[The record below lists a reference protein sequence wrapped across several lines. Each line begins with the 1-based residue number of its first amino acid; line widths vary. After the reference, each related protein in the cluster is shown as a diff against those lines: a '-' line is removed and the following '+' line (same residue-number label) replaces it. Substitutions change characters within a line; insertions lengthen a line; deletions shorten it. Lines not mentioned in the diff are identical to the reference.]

1 MRALFRRLLAALAG
15 RLGRKAGKNKA
26 AAVAA
31 KVVTYAMTA
40 AGFIVMVL
48 GTGDP
53 LLSPLLG
60 IGFIGTGTLA
70 LTMMWRTKE
79 VTVSLHERFDRIDE
93 KLDGVRSAVNQNTEA
108 INGMR
113 DSVDGMRDSVD
124 GMRDSI
130 NENTKIV
137 GDKLDKVIEL
147 LGRGTD
153 VRP

>member
-1 MRALFRRLLAALAG
+1 MKAFFRRLRAASAG
-15 RLGRKAGKNKA
+15 RLGRRASKNRAAG
-26 AAVAA
+26 VAA

-40 AGFIVMVL
+40 AGVIVLVF

-93 KLDGVRSAVNQNTEA
+93 GLAGVRSAVDQNTEA
-108 INGMR
+108 IN
-113 DSVDGMRDSVD
+113 D
-124 GMRDSI
+124 MRDSI
-130 NENTKIV
+130 
-137 GDKLDKVIEL
+137 GDKLDKLIEL

-153 VRP
+153 VCP

>member
-1 MRALFRRLLAALAG
+1 MKAFFRRRLATLAG
-15 RLGRKAGKNKA
+15 RLERMVDKSRAAG
-26 AAVAA
+26 VAA

-40 AGFIVMVL
+40 AGVAVL
-48 GTGDP
+48 VFGTGDP

-93 KLDGVRSAVNQNTEA
+93 KLDGLRGAVNQNTEA
-108 INGMR
+108 INGIR
-113 DSVDGMRDSVD
+113 DAV
-124 GMRDSI
+124 
-130 NENTKIV
+130 NENTKTV

-147 LGRGTD
+147 LGRGMD

>member
-1 MRALFRRLLAALAG
+1 MKAFFRRLLAASAG
-15 RLGRKAGKNKA
+15 RLGRRGSKNRA
-26 AAVAA
+26 AAVVA

-40 AGFIVMVL
+40 AGFIVLVI
-48 GTGDP
+48 GTVDP

-60 IGFIGTGTLA
+60 IGFIGTGILA

-93 KLDGVRSAVNQNTEA
+93 KLDGLRGAVDQNTEA

-113 DSVDGMRDSVD
+113 DSVDK
-124 GMRDSI
+124 
-130 NENTKIV
+130 NTKTV

>member
-1 MRALFRRLLAALAG
+1 MRALFRRLLAASAG

-26 AAVAA
+26 VAVVA
-31 KVVTYAMTA
+31 KVVTYAMTG
-40 AGFIVMVL
+40 AGIIVLVI

-53 LLSPLLG
+53 RLSPLLG
-60 IGFIGTGTLA
+60 IWFIGTGILA

-93 KLDGVRSAVNQNTEA
+93 KLDGLRGAVNQNTEA
-108 INGMR
+108 INGIR
-113 DSVDGMRDSVD
+113 DAV
-124 GMRDSI
+124 
-130 NENTKIV
+130 NENTKTV